1 MKLTQ
6 SLLAL
11 CFLMCGVAGA
21 DERCGC
27 SANKPAKPAV
37 KPSVAPVKE
46 MPKPA
51 PQKKA
56 AAEPKADEAQVK
68 A

>member
-11 CFLMCGVAGA
+11 CVLMCGVAGA
-21 DERCGC
+21 DDRCGC
-27 SANKPAKPAV
+27 NKPKPVVVKPAA
-37 KPSVAPVKE
+37 SAPMKE

-51 PQKKA
+51 APQKSA
-56 AAEPKADEAQVK
+56 AAEPKAEVQPK

>member
-11 CFLMCGVAGA
+11 SVLMCGIAGA

-27 SANKPAKPAV
+27 KPKPAAKPAV
-37 KPSVAPVKE
+37 VAPVKE
-46 MPKPA
+46 MPKSA
-51 PQKKA
+51 PQKSA
-56 AAEPKADEAQVK
+56 AAEPKAVEENVK